1 MCVGRVEVEAGS
13 GGDGVMV
20 YRVQHSTEPELRT
33 KIEYSPLR
41 TQSFLDQGYSL
52 ITDNHPATVDLE
64 KIVTPLIS
72 QVLVF
77 PLLRGF

>member
-1 MCVGRVEVEAGS
+1 MEAGS

-20 YRVQHSTEPELRT
+20 YQVQHSTEPELRT

-52 ITDNHPATVDLE
+52 ITDSHPATVDLE
-64 KIVTPLIS
+64 KIVTPVIS

-77 PLLRGF
+77 PLLRGVLSNPTLC